1 MSSFPPSIIGLGHTK
16 SGTVVVVIV
25 GQCLVKSYCWHVIR
39 SPDLVAAVLVL
50 FIVLN
55 GRMKLMKNV
64 PNLHTN
70 HRWVNIIG

>member
-1 MSSFPPSIIGLGHTK
+1 M
-16 SGTVVVVIV
+16 
-25 GQCLVKSYCWHVIR
+25 IR

>member
-1 MSSFPPSIIGLGHTK
+1 M
-16 SGTVVVVIV
+16 
-25 GQCLVKSYCWHVIR
+25 IR
-39 SPDLVAAVLVL
+39 SPDLVAAVLVV

-70 HRWVNIIG
+70 HRCIFTQIG